1 MPFDY
6 RKPGVYVE
14 ESLLVN
20 SADNASATSIALFVG
35 TAGTGPTDQPVRCDT
50 WSEYVL
56 NFGNFDEI
64 LNPETDTKSVTTYL
78 PYAVYS
84 YFQNG
89 GRPCYVQRAI
99 GVSAGSTASFTV
111 TDGEVA
117 PDTAFEVEARSVGS
131 AGNAIGFT
139 VTTIDSVNDVFTLT
153 VYTCTLDS
161 LGAVLTATEIERFQ
175 YLTMTGDVSGTRRAD
190 SAINDPYAGSSFI
203 RLVSFDP
210 TVVPADITEVT
221 LLETGTDPDL
231 PDTTDYPDAAV
242 DAVSKIEGPIIINL
256 VGYTPDRND
265 NDAYVAP
272 STVSSTTFPERGDL
286 FIINDNVPPRTYG
299 QTATQYKSQVNSVLS
314 QNPGDSYVAS
324 FTPWIII
331 PNPKQAGSTIT
342 IPPGGAVAGVISR
355 IDSTIGVFRA
365 PAGLVAAISNA
376 VGVDTKYTDGELGD
390 LNSAN
395 INVIRPVA
403 GAGIAIMGARTRKI
417 YGADR
422 YISARRTLIY
432 IKESMRRSTQFALFE
447 NNDQRLWTQLRM
459 TAERLLRPL
468 WEAGG
473 LRGNNAAEAY
483 YIKCDSTLNTPSV
496 IASGEV
502 RMEIGVALEYPAEFI
517 VIRVTQFE
525 SGGFTAQVQP
535 KG

>member
-1 MPFDY
+1 
-6 RKPGVYVE
+6 
-14 ESLLVN
+14 
-20 SADNASATSIALFVG
+20 VG
-35 TAGTGPTDQPVRCDT
+35 TLGNDIGITITTD
-50 WSEYVL
+50 
-56 NFGNFDEI
+56 
-64 LNPETDTKSVTTYL
+64 
-78 PYAVYS
+78 
-84 YFQNG
+84 
-89 GRPCYVQRAI
+89 
-99 GVSAGSTASFTV
+99 
-111 TDGEVA
+111 
-117 PDTAFEVEARSVGS
+117 
-131 AGNAIGFT
+131 
-139 VTTIDSVNDVFTLT
+139 DSPNDVFSLI
-153 VYTCTLDS
+153 VYKS
-161 LGAVLTATEIERFQ
+161 GVEVERFQ
-175 YLTMTGDVSGTRRAD
+175 YLTMTGDVPGTRRAD
-190 SAINDPYAGSSFI
+190 TAINDLYSGSTLIRLSSFNS
-203 RLVSFDP
+203 V
-210 TVVPADITEVT
+210 VVPNDIAVIT
-221 LLETGTDPDL
+221 LLANGVDPDL
-231 PDTTDYPDAAV
+231 PDSSDYPSAAQAAV
-242 DAVSKIEGPIIINL
+242 TKIEGPIIINL
-256 VGYTPDRND
+256 VGYTSDRNTAG
-265 NDAYVAP
+265 AYTAP
-272 STVSSTTFPERGDL
+272 STVSSTTFPDRGDL

-299 QTATQYKSQVNSVLS
+299 QTANQYKSQVNSVLN
-314 QNPGDSYVAS
+314 QNSGDSYIAS
-324 FTPWIII
+324 FTPWIVI

-342 IPPGGAVAGVISR
+342 VPPGGAVAGVISR

-376 VGVDTKYTDGELGD
+376 VGVDTKYTDTELGD
-390 LNSAN
+390 LNSSN

-483 YIKCDSTLNTPSV
+483 YIKCDATLNTPAV

-535 KG
+535 QG

>member
-20 SADNASATSIALFVG
+20 TADTATANSVALFVG
-35 TAGTGPTDQPVRCDT
+35 AAGTGPTDGPVRCST
-50 WSEYVL
+50 WSDYVL
-56 NFGNFDEI
+56 NFGNFDNI
-64 LNPETDTKSVTTYL
+64 TNPDTSTESVVTYL

-89 GRPCYVQRAI
+89 GRPCYIQRAI
-99 GVSAGSTASFTV
+99 GSDAGTVASFDV
-111 TDGEVA
+111 TDGDELD
-117 PDTAFEVEARSVGS
+117 PSTAFTVEARSVGA
-131 AGNAIGFT
+131 AGNDISVAI
-139 VTTIDSVNDVFTLT
+139 VTIDNVNNIFTFIVFKNG
-153 VYTCTLDS
+153 V
-161 LGAVLTATEIERFQ
+161 EIERFQ
-175 YLTMTGDVSGTRRAD
+175 YLTMTGQTPGTRRAD
-190 SAINDPYAGSSFI
+190 TAINDPYSGSTLV
-203 RLVSFDP
+203 RLTAFDS
-210 TVVPADITEVT
+210 TVTPVDITT
-221 LLETGTDPDL
+221 ATALESGTDPAL
-231 PDTTDYPDAAV
+231 PDSTDYPTV
-242 DAVSKIEGPIIINL
+242 TVTAVSKIEGPLIINL
-256 VGYTPDRND
+256 VGYTTDEND
-265 NDAYVAP
+265 TDAYVAP
-272 STVSSTTFPERGDL
+272 GTVSSTSFPDRGDV

-299 QTATQYKSQVNSVLS
+299 QTATQYKTQVNSVLS
-314 QNPGDSYVAS
+314 QYAGDSYVAS
-324 FTPWIII
+324 FTPWIIV
-331 PNPKQAGSTIT
+331 PNPKQAGATIT

-365 PAGLVAAISNA
+365 PAGLVAAITNA
-376 VGVDTKYTDGELGD
+376 VGVDTKFTDSELGD

-403 GAGIAIMGARTRKI
+403 GAGVAIMGARTRKV

-473 LRGNNAAEAY
+473 LRGANAAEAY
-483 YIKCDSTLNTPSV
+483 YIKCDASLNTPSV

-525 SGGFTAQVQP
+525 SGGFAAEVQP
-535 KG
+535 RG